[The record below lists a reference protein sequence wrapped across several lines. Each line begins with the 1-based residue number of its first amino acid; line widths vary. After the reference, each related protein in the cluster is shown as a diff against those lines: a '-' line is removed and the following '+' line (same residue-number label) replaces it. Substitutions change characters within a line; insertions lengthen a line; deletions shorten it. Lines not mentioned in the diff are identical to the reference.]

1 MDENVIKKRGDL
13 PICQVMRKRQAFYL
27 EILKIHRLSF
37 ICFFAEYFVHCVNA
51 DILTCEKLQ
60 SSRFEFFFFFLF
72 FLGEDFSPSEKTK
85 MSLQN
90 KIPCQNF
97 ASQSSFILKQKDKR
111 IWNIFMEPLIS

>member
-60 SSRFEFFFFFLF
+60 SSRFEFFFFLF
-72 FLGEDFSPSEKTK
+72 FWERTLAPLKRPKCLF
-85 MSLQN
+85 
-90 KIPCQNF
+90 KIRYLVKIF

>member
-60 SSRFEFFFFFLF
+60 SSRFEFFFSF

-97 ASQSSFILKQKDKR
+97 C
-111 IWNIFMEPLIS
+111 ISIIVYIKAKG